1 MRKWSL
7 FLLVIFAV
15 GSAGVAKERPAQAT
29 APGWLGF
36 GFELHR
42 DPESKVATWLHVRRV
57 AEAGPAYKAGLR
69 SQDVITAINDKPVAF
84 STDTAALD
92 FFSSR
97 RAGERV
103 VFTLAKSAGPVRLI
117 VIAAPRPSKATERWK
132 SNYARAKEEDKPK
145 P

>member
-7 FLLVIFAV
+7 ILLAILTV
-15 GSAGVAKERPAQAT
+15 GSAGLAKERPAKAA

-42 DPESKVATWLHVRRV
+42 EPESKMATWLHVRRV
-57 AEAGPAYKAGLR
+57 AEGGPAYKAGLR
-69 SQDVITAINDKPVAF
+69 PQDVIIAINDKPVRF

-97 RAGERV
+97 RTGESV
-103 VFTLAKSAGPVRLI
+103 VLTLAKPAGPVRLV
-117 VIAAPRPSKATERWK
+117 VIAAPRPSKATETWK
-132 SNYARAKEEDKPK
+132 SNYARAKEEDKAK